1 MKRNINRSVNE
12 KGLELN
18 LDLTQEESDIA
29 NSLL

>member
-12 KGLELN
+12 KDLELN

>member
-12 KGLELN
+12 KGLELD
-18 LDLTQEESDIA
+18 LDLIQEESDIA